1 MSNTIRIKKRASGG
15 GNTGGAP
22 SSLAPSELAF
32 NEVDLKLYYGFGDNG
47 NTPPSASSIITVGGT
62 GAFFDKATTR
72 SANAIL
78 AGPTTGSAAAPTFR
92 SLVAADI
99 PSIAHTKISDFDTGV
114 QANRVDQLASATNPV
129 TGVTPTA
136 DAHFA
141 TKGYVDGVAQGLDIK
156 EAARVATTAN
166 ITLSGTQTIDGV
178 SVVADNRVLVKN
190 QSTASQNG
198 LYLCKASTW
207 VRTDDLAT
215 GADASSV
222 FVFISEGSTQAD
234 QGFVCSTDKGSAVV
248 GTNNLTFTQFSGSG
262 SITAGDGLDKS
273 GNEFSVDLKA
283 NGGIVIESTEMAVDL
298 SASSITGTLAVS
310 DGGTGATSASA
321 ARTALGLAIGSN
333 VQAFDAQLSDI
344 AGLTPSDGNFIVGD
358 GSNFV
363 LESGST
369 ARASLGLAIG
379 TNVQAYDADLDNLS
393 SMQSG
398 ASSALAAITS
408 TELQILDGATVT
420 TAELNLLDGVTAT
433 TSELNILD
441 GVTATASELNILD
454 GVTATATELNKLD
467 GVTAT
472 TTELN
477 YTDGVTSNIQTQLD
491 AKQASN
497 SKLTELATMGA
508 NTASALADLTQ
519 AEVQILDGAS
529 VTTSELNILDGVTAT
544 ASEINLLDGVTAT
557 TAELNYTD
565 GVSSNIQTQLDNKQ
579 ALDADLTALSGC
591 QSGAAAALALLTS
604 TEVEILDGA
613 TLTTTELNYVDGVTS
628 AIQTQLNN
636 KQASDAQLTEL
647 ATMASGT
654 ASALADLTGT
664 EVGIL
669 DGATVTTTE
678 LNIMDGNT
686 SATSTTLAT
695 ADRMV
700 MNDNGTM
707 KQVALSD
714 LVTFLEDG
722 EDTSGFEVNGGT
734 F

>member
-1 MSNTIRIKKRASGG
+1 MSNTIRIKKRAASGSA
-15 GNTGGAP
+15 GAP
-22 SSLAPSELAF
+22 SSLSPSELAF
-32 NEVDLKLYYGFGDNG
+32 NEADLKLYYGFGDTGSNE
-47 NTPPSASSIITVGGT
+47 ASSIITVGGA
-62 GAFFDKATTR
+62 GAFFNKTDTR

-99 PSIAHTKISDFDTGV
+99 PSLAHTKISDFDTGV

-129 TGVTPTA
+129 SGVTPTA
-136 DAHFA
+136 DAHFT

-178 SVVADNRVLVKN
+178 SVVANDRVLVKN

-198 LYLCKASTW
+198 LYLCKASSW

-234 QGFVCSTDKGSAVV
+234 QGFVCTTDKGSAVV
-248 GTNNLTFTQFSGSG
+248 GTNNLAFTQFSGG
-262 SITAGDGLDKS
+262 GNLTAGNGLDKS
-273 GNEFSVDLKA
+273 GNEFSVDLKS

-298 SASSITGTLAVS
+298 GASSITGTLAVG

-321 ARTALGLAIGSN
+321 ARTALGLAIGTN
-333 VQAFDAQLSDI
+333 IQAFDQQLSDI

-369 ARASLGLAIG
+369 ARASLGVSIG
-379 TNVQAYDADLDNLS
+379 SQVQAYDADLDNLS
-393 SMQSG
+393 GMQSG

-408 TELQILDGATVT
+408 TEIQILDGATVS
-420 TAELNLLDGVTAT
+420 TAELNILDGVTAT
-433 TSELNILD
+433 ASELNILD

-454 GVTATATELNKLD
+454 GVTATTTEINLLD

-472 TTELN
+472 TSELN
-477 YTDGVTSNIQTQLD
+477 HTDGVTSNIQTQLN
-491 AKQASN
+491 AKQASDAQ
-497 SKLTELATMGA
+497 LTELATMGS

-519 AEVQILDGAS
+519 SEVQILDGAT

-544 ASEINLLDGVTAT
+544 ASELNIMDGVTAT
-557 TAELNYTD
+557 T
-565 GVSSNIQTQLDNKQ
+565 S
-579 ALDADLTALSGC
+579 
-591 QSGAAAALALLTS
+591 
-604 TEVEILDGA
+604 
-613 TLTTTELNYVDGVTS
+613 
-628 AIQTQLNN
+628 
-636 KQASDAQLTEL
+636 
-647 ATMASGT
+647 
-654 ASALADLTGT
+654 
-664 EVGIL
+664 
-669 DGATVTTTE
+669 E
-678 LNIMDGNT
+678 LNIMDGVTATTSELNLMDGGT
-686 SATSTTLAT
+686 SATSTTLA
-695 ADRMV
+695 AGDRFV
-700 MNDNGTM
+700 CNDAGTM

-722 EDTSGFEVNGGT
+722 STSGFDLDGGT